1 MLHAFPVSRVYSYTR
16 FSTPEQAA
24 GDSYRRQVEAA
35 RAWAKQHGLALDE
48 SLSIA
53 DLGVSAFQGG
63 NLAPEAGLG
72 SFIDAVKHGLV
83 EPGSVL
89 LLESLDRLTRMEPL
103 RAQHLFTGLVL
114 EGIAIVTL
122 GNGQRY
128 DQERLAR
135 EPWAL
140 AGALMVAIRAHEE
153 SLTKGR
159 RVAAAWEEKRR
170 KVRAGEAKRLTRR
183 GPAWLRPEG
192 SWWAVDEAKA
202 DIVRRVF
209 RMTLNGIGEHKIA
222 QTLNREEVPVLGRGR
237 QWHRSAVA
245 RLLRNRAVI
254 GELVP
259 GRIRHKDGRKVRE
272 LEEPIPGAFPAIIE
286 EADWLAVRNL
296 KDGHAPAA
304 RGRGGG
310 RPLAN
315 LLGGLARCPICG
327 SAITRVNKGNAKKAG
342 KPKLVCTRA
351 KGGKGC
357 QYHSVP
363 LDQVEEAVLGKGA
376 WLAASIPAGTR
387 DQELDRQAEQL
398 QGEIDGLELHLF
410 ELGEALDATGS
421 SRKAAAR
428 LAQLGAGLD
437 TKRAALEA
445 VEEQRRCVDGG
456 LVRARAHS
464 LVEAIQEFDGET

>member
-1 MLHAFPVSRVYSYTR
+1 M
-16 FSTPEQAA
+16 
-24 GDSYRRQVEAA
+24 EAA

-72 SFIDAVKHGLV
+72 SFIDAVKHGLL

-183 GPAWLRPEG
+183 GPA
-192 SWWAVDEAKA
+192 
-202 DIVRRVF
+202 
-209 RMTLNGIGEHKIA
+209 
-222 QTLNREEVPVLGRGR
+222 
-237 QWHRSAVA
+237 
-245 RLLRNRAVI
+245 
-254 GELVP
+254 
-259 GRIRHKDGRKVRE
+259 
-272 LEEPIPGAFPAIIE
+272 
-286 EADWLAVRNL
+286 
-296 KDGHAPAA
+296 
-304 RGRGGG
+304 
-310 RPLAN
+310 
-315 LLGGLARCPICG
+315 
-327 SAITRVNKGNAKKAG
+327 
-342 KPKLVCTRA
+342 
-351 KGGKGC
+351 
-357 QYHSVP
+357 
-363 LDQVEEAVLGKGA
+363 
-376 WLAASIPAGTR
+376 
-387 DQELDRQAEQL
+387 
-398 QGEIDGLELHLF
+398 
-410 ELGEALDATGS
+410 
-421 SRKAAAR
+421 
-428 LAQLGAGLD
+428 
-437 TKRAALEA
+437 
-445 VEEQRRCVDGG
+445 
-456 LVRARAHS
+456 
-464 LVEAIQEFDGET
+464 